1 MMTAESR
8 AGEFRSRVQDR
19 LPETTSAFLT
29 LTHLGWA
36 LDLKAHKQDL
46 FKEGNGE
53 N

>member
-1 MMTAESR
+1 MMAAESR
-8 AGEFRSRVQDR
+8 ADEFRSRVQDR

-29 LTHLGWA
+29 LTHLG